1 MQSAESPSSYCRC
14 YQNGTDRCLRKCQS
28 RNDVDGDDR
37 SEELDSNLR
46 PPRSLRDALIQLNYW
61 SIWGE

>member
-28 RNDVDGDDR
+28 RNDVDVMIGVRNWIRTCDPHVR
-37 SEELDSNLR
+37 SVML
-46 PPRSLRDALIQLNYW
+46 
-61 SIWGE
+61 